1 MNMKSLFSKDI
12 DIDIDD
18 DIFQAGRRLREHPT
32 FQRFTR
38 TNGWCYLEL
47 IGKVDMKVW
56 FQSRDVWIRKQHLLE
71 IMKDHCICVS
81 IVTMGYVS
89 IYRSINYRFSHCDE
103 PDLVHGKRDIF

>member
-47 IGKVDMKVW
+47 IGKVDMRVW
-56 FQSRDVWIRKQHLLE
+56 FQSREVWVRKQHLLE
-71 IMKDHCICVS
+71 IMKDHCIND
-81 IVTMGYVS
+81 GL
-89 IYRSINYRFSHCDE
+89 R
-103 PDLVHGKRDIF
+103 